1 MTSDDEHSELMVA
14 WTSVHGLLD
23 RMTSSLNWTDVQ
35 YLDVTEMADRGRG
48 LASHLQGAV
57 TLSRDFRYDSG
68 FALVRTALE
77 QVVWTG
83 WSSSVERTFN
93 ALPTS
98 TTPRGRNG
106 NQTEQ
111 MEPIGRRPLWT
122 GTGRKRAMF
131 ESSVLAWIPSR
142 IAAERLGA

>member
-68 FALVRTALE
+68 FALLRTALE
-77 QVVWTG
+77 QVVVDWLVFLSRTYKTLCPRRRHHVG
-83 WSSSVERTFN
+83 GMEIRQSKWSRLDVDHCGLGQDEK
-93 ALPTS
+93 
-98 TTPRGRNG
+98 GRCSN
-106 NQTEQ
+106 
-111 MEPIGRRPLWT
+111 RPFWP
-122 GTGRKRAMF
+122 GFRA
-131 ESSVLAWIPSR
+131 
-142 IAAERLGA
+142 G